1 MAIINNNPVGYK
13 TPHGVTIY
21 NLENQVLK
29 NKLDIQ
35 NLQTSEKVLATFG
48 IKVIGTAAN
57 SSAMPT
63 VAVYKASNP
72 DWEYG
77 DAYAVGTASPYEFYI
92 LTRADETHTEDYWF
106 NLGIIKGPKGDP
118 GTDGANGADGKDGVS
133 PTVAVGTV
141 TTGNPGTP
149 VSVTNGGTS
158 TNVVLNFRIPK
169 GDTGDKGA
177 KGDKGDTGFAVNIAS
192 ELNNVNELP
201 TASASYVNI
210 GYVIKDADGD
220 SNLYVCMTNASTGA
234 WYWNNVGK
242 IAFSADYVSQNEYNQ
257 DKLTDIPV
265 TLYDGGNQNTT
276 INLKNGNGNLIGT
289 GFGFGTINGNDILVN
304 SNNVEGNLNVVEY
317 IDLRNFTTND
327 IKAAT
332 TTPATRAAILEAF
345 KHWLRKNKVYA
356 NGEAPVYDYS
366 VGGKAATLLLKDG
379 SYTLTDIDEEDLND
393 RYYTFEWHTIDANVY
408 PATQIVDIKLVFEI
422 TWANQAPTTVADV
435 TYELKQ
441 SRFNDTLILT
451 PDTATEGTLTQ
462 EQLDKLMGNIYCLI
476 KLNNEIYYLNDDQ
489 LWTGTLVYTHNG
501 YTTGTTDKRGLN
513 KYIII
518 TINTRG
524 WVKVD
529 DDLFDIIGGS
539 YSAADDW
546 ISFEKE
552 PAVRQNGGTAYS
564 IVIQSS
570 QVPGATMT
578 MPIHLFV
585 DGGNIYGG
593 TVTVKMGTNILNITP
608 FMKNVANK
616 WHLDFNAYIMNGEQA
631 GTDIAAQLIPTLT
644 IIGLIRVSY

>member
-1 MAIINNNPVGYK
+1 MAILKNNPVGYQ

-35 NLQTSEKVLATFG
+35 NLKTSEKVLATFG
-48 IKVIGTAAN
+48 IEVIDEAAN
-57 SSAMPT
+57 STLIPT
-63 VAVYKASNP
+63 VAVYKANNP
-72 DWEYG
+72 DWKYG

-92 LTRADETHTEDYWF
+92 LTRANETHTDDYWF
-106 NLGIIKGPKGDP
+106 NLGVIKGPKGDP

-133 PTVAVGTV
+133 PTIAVGTV

-192 ELNNVNELP
+192 ELNNINELP

-304 SNNVEGNLNVVEY
+304 SNNVEGNLELVQV
-317 IDLRNFTTND
+317 IDMSNYTFAEITNHSTEMFAAMKNFLTTN
-327 IKAAT
+327 KV
-332 TTPATRAAILEAF
+332 RAVGV
-345 KHWLRKNKVYA
+345 N
-356 NGEAPVYDYS
+356 PVYS
-366 VGGKAATLLLKDG
+366 SASKMIAATLLLKDG
-379 SYTLTDIDEEDLND
+379 QFSLKSIDNDGQGTVVLTFIEHGLSGTNAVVDREVAATIIYTNGVPTSLNELT
-393 RYYTFEWHTIDANVY
+393 
-408 PATQIVDIKLVFEI
+408 
-422 TWANQAPTTVADV
+422 
-435 TYELKQ
+435 
-441 SRFNDTLILT
+441 NDTHNPNFATKEYVNNLI
-451 PDTATEGTLTQ
+451 
-462 EQLDKLMGNIYCLI
+462 
-476 KLNNEIYYLNDDQ
+476 
-489 LWTGTLVYTHNG
+489 
-501 YTTGTTDKRGLN
+501 
-513 KYIII
+513 
-518 TINTRG
+518 
-524 WVKVD
+524 
-529 DDLFDIIGGS
+529 
-539 YSAADDW
+539 
-546 ISFEKE
+546 ISSL
-552 PAVRQNGGTAYS
+552 QGDY
-564 IVIQSS
+564 
-570 QVPGATMT
+570 
-578 MPIHLFV
+578 
-585 DGGNIYGG
+585 
-593 TVTVKMGTNILNITP
+593 
-608 FMKNVANK
+608 
-616 WHLDFNAYIMNGEQA
+616 
-631 GTDIAAQLIPTLT
+631 
-644 IIGLIRVSY
+644 

>member
-57 SSAMPT
+57 SSAIPT
-63 VAVYKASNP
+63 VAVYKANNP

-106 NLGIIKGPKGDP
+106 NLGVIKGPKGDP
-118 GTDGANGADGKDGVS
+118 GNDGANGADGQDGVS
-133 PTVAVGTV
+133 PTVSVGTV

-169 GDTGDKGA
+169 GATGDKGA

-192 ELNNVNELP
+192 ELNNINELP
-201 TASASYVNI
+201 TASASYVNV

-265 TLYDGGNQNTT
+265 TLYDGGTQNTT

-304 SNNVEGNLNVVEY
+304 SNNVEGNLELVQV
-317 IDLRNFTTND
+317 IDMSNYTFAEITNHQTEMFAAMKNFLTTN
-327 IKAAT
+327 KV
-332 TTPATRAAILEAF
+332 RAVGV
-345 KHWLRKNKVYA
+345 N
-356 NGEAPVYDYS
+356 PVYS
-366 VGGKAATLLLKDG
+366 SASKMIAATLLLKDG
-379 SYTLTDIDEEDLND
+379 QFKLSGIDEGGTELVSFYFVDHKLLD
-393 RYYTFEWHTIDANVY
+393 EQTVQERDINV
-408 PATQIVDIKLVFEI
+408 
-422 TWANQAPTTVADV
+422 DV
-435 TYELKQ
+435 TYSNGVPTAIDSLTKSSIEGLLGY
-441 SRFNDTLILT
+441 SITLT
-451 PDTATEGTLTQ
+451 PDTATQGTLTQ
-462 EQLDKLMGNIYCLI
+462 EQVDTLRFNPNAYLV
-476 KLNNEIYYLNDDQ
+476 LNNELYYLNDNQHTPDV
-489 LWTGTLVYTHNG
+489 LVYTHNG
-501 YTTGTTDKRGLN
+501 YQNQKGIHKH
-513 KYIII
+513 ISV
-518 TINTRG
+518 TISTRG
-524 WVKVD
+524 WVMVEESG
-529 DDLFDIIGGS
+529 GGS
-539 YSAADDW
+539 DLYMHEVGITDGEWKLQIAFLSTSPDKLSITDILRTKLNSASKCTGSAP
-546 ISFEKE
+546 KN
-552 PAVRQNGGTAYS
+552 AA
-564 IVIQSS
+564 
-570 QVPGATMT
+570 AT
-578 MPIHLFV
+578 
-585 DGGNIYGG
+585 
-593 TVTVKMGTNILNITP
+593 
-608 FMKNVANK
+608 NVAT
-616 WHLDFNAYIMNGEQA
+616 NAYYYNYNNQDAVAIDYI
-631 GTDIAAQLIPTLT
+631 DISKTPIKYYELLRIPVANWSLYSPNSQYPTEGY
-644 IIGLIRVSY
+644 IITKIS

>member
-21 NLENQVLK
+21 NLENQILK
-29 NKLDIQ
+29 NKVDIQ
-35 NLQTSEKVLATFG
+35 NLKTSEKVLATFG

-57 SSAMPT
+57 SSAIPS

-106 NLGIIKGPKGDP
+106 NLGVIKGPKGDP

-169 GDTGDKGA
+169 GATGDKGS

-192 ELNNVNELP
+192 ELNNINELP

-265 TLYDGGNQNTT
+265 TLYDGGTQNTT

-304 SNNVEGNLNVVEY
+304 SNNVEGNLELVQV
-317 IDLRNFTTND
+317 IDMSNYTFEEITNHSTEMFAAMKNFLTTN
-327 IKAAT
+327 KV
-332 TTPATRAAILEAF
+332 RAAGV
-345 KHWLRKNKVYA
+345 N
-356 NGEAPVYDYS
+356 PVYS
-366 VGGKAATLLLKDG
+366 SASKMIAAILLLKDG
-379 SYTLTDIDEEDLND
+379 QFRLSGIDGGGTELVSF
-393 RYYTFEWHTIDANVY
+393 YF
-408 PATQIVDIKLVFEI
+408 VDHKLLDS
-422 TWANQAPTTVADV
+422 QTVKEREVDVDV
-435 TYELKQ
+435 TYSNGVPTGLDSIVK
-441 SRFNDTLILT
+441 SSNDGLLGYSITLT
-451 PDTATEGTLTQ
+451 PDTATQGTLTQ
-462 EQLDKLMGNIYCLI
+462 EQVDILRFNSNARLE
-476 KLNNEIYYLNDDQ
+476 LNNEIYYLNDNQ
-489 LWTGTLVYTHNG
+489 HTNGVLVYTHNG
-501 YTTGTTDKRGLN
+501 YDGQMGIH
-513 KYIII
+513 KYISV
-518 TINTRG
+518 TISTRG
-524 WVKVD
+524 WVMVEESGGS
-529 DDLFDIIGGS
+529 DLYVHEVGITNGDWQLQVAFLSTSSVKLSITDIIRTKLNSAFKCVGNKFVSTSTTGIAINTYYYNYNNQDS
-539 YSAADDW
+539 VGIDYIDLSQNPIQYYSLLR
-546 ISFEKE
+546 I
-552 PAVRQNGGTAYS
+552 PATNWSLKSPNSEYPTSGY
-564 IVIQSS
+564 IVTKI
-570 QVPGATMT
+570 
-578 MPIHLFV
+578 
-585 DGGNIYGG
+585 
-593 TVTVKMGTNILNITP
+593 
-608 FMKNVANK
+608 
-616 WHLDFNAYIMNGEQA
+616 
-631 GTDIAAQLIPTLT
+631 
-644 IIGLIRVSY
+644 

>member
-1 MAIINNNPVGYK
+1 MAILKNNPVGYDIG
-13 TPHGVTIY
+13 HGVTVY

-29 NKLDIQ
+29 NKVDIQ

-57 SSAMPT
+57 SSAIPT
-63 VAVYKASNP
+63 VAVYKANNP

-106 NLGIIKGPKGDP
+106 NLGVIKGPKGDP
-118 GTDGANGADGKDGVS
+118 GADGANGADGKDGVS
-133 PTVAVGTV
+133 PTIAVGTV

-169 GDTGDKGA
+169 GEKGDKGN

-192 ELNNVNELP
+192 ELNNINELP

-242 IAFSADYVSQNEYNQ
+242 IAFSADYVSQTEYNQ

-265 TLYDGGNQNTT
+265 TLYDGGTQNTT

-289 GFGFGTINGNDILVN
+289 GFGFVTINGSDILVN

-317 IDLRNFTTND
+317 IDLRNFTTD
-327 IKAAT
+327 DMESAT
-332 TTPATRAAILEAF
+332 TTPATQAAILEAF

-366 VGGKAATLLLKDG
+366 VGGKAATLLLQDG
-379 SYTLTDIDEEDLND
+379 SYTLTEINEEDLND
-393 RYYTFEWHTIDANVY
+393 RYYTFEWHTLDANVY
-408 PATQIVDIKLVFEI
+408 PAIQMTDIKLIFEI
-422 TWANQAPTTVADV
+422 TWANQAPTTVANV

-451 PDTATEGTLTQ
+451 PDSATQGTLTTT
-462 EQLDKLMGNIYCLI
+462 ELGQLTTNKYCLI
-476 KLNNEIYYLNDDQ
+476 ELNKELYYLNGLQ
-489 LWTGTLVYTHNG
+489 HTPGVLVYTHNG
-501 YTTGTTDKRGLN
+501 YDGQKGIH
-513 KYIII
+513 KYISV
-518 TINTRG
+518 TISTRG
-524 WVKVD
+524 WVMVEESG
-529 DDLFDIIGGS
+529 GGS
-539 YSAADDW
+539 DLYMHEVGITDGDW
-546 ISFEKE
+546 KLQIAFPSTSSTKLTIEEILRTKL
-552 PAVRQNGGTAYS
+552 NTAS
-564 IVIQSS
+564 KGVGSK
-570 QVPGATMT
+570 
-578 MPIHLFV
+578 FV
-585 DGGNIYGG
+585 DTTTKGIA
-593 TVTVKMGTNILNITP
+593 I
-608 FMKNVANK
+608 
-616 WHLDFNAYIMNGEQA
+616 NAYYFNYLNQDSVAIDYI
-631 GTDIAAQLIPTLT
+631 DISQDPIKYYSSLRIP
-644 IIGLIRVSY
+644 VSRWSFRAYDDEYPTGGYVITKIS

>member
-29 NKLDIQ
+29 NKVDIQ

-63 VAVYKASNP
+63 VAVYKANNP

-106 NLGIIKGPKGDP
+106 NLGVIKGPKGDP
-118 GTDGANGADGKDGVS
+118 GADGANGADGKDGVS
-133 PTVAVGTV
+133 PTIAVGTV

-169 GDTGDKGA
+169 GATGDKGA

-192 ELNNVNELP
+192 ELNNINELP

-257 DKLTDIPV
+257 DKLTNIPV
-265 TLYDGGNQNTT
+265 TLYDGGTQNTT

-304 SNNVEGNLNVVEY
+304 SNNVEGNLELVQV
-317 IDLRNFTTND
+317 IDMSNYTFAEITNHSTEMFAAMKNFLTTN
-327 IKAAT
+327 KV
-332 TTPATRAAILEAF
+332 RAVGV
-345 KHWLRKNKVYA
+345 N
-356 NGEAPVYDYS
+356 PVYS
-366 VGGKAATLLLKDG
+366 SASKMIAAVLLLKDG
-379 SYTLTDIDEEDLND
+379 QFSLKSINNNGQGTVVLTFIEHGLSGTNAVVDREVAATIIYTNGVPTSLNGVTNNTYNPNFATKEYVDSHLVYDTNETIDFTSIYAEVLSGGNNSGKIRPFTSSDTLLSTEAIKVIIDGNYTQYSFNAKLGQKIVKAYMQLNYFIPIIPTL
-393 RYYTFEWHTIDANVY
+393 YYTF
-408 PATQIVDIKLVFEI
+408 K
-422 TWANQAPTTVADV
+422 
-435 TYELKQ
+435 
-441 SRFNDTLILT
+441 
-451 PDTATEGTLTQ
+451 G
-462 EQLDKLMGNIYCLI
+462 
-476 KLNNEIYYLNDDQ
+476 
-489 LWTGTLVYTHNG
+489 
-501 YTTGTTDKRGLN
+501 
-513 KYIII
+513 II
-518 TINTRG
+518 TIIPDSSNPTV
-524 WVKVD
+524 WA
-529 DDLFDIIGGS
+529 DIEVQMQIK
-539 YSAADDW
+539 
-546 ISFEKE
+546 KE
-552 PAVRQNGGTAYS
+552 G
-564 IVIQSS
+564 
-570 QVPGATMT
+570 
-578 MPIHLFV
+578 
-585 DGGNIYGG
+585 
-593 TVTVKMGTNILNITP
+593 
-608 FMKNVANK
+608 
-616 WHLDFNAYIMNGEQA
+616 NAYGNVPSVGYFRM
-631 GTDIAAQLIPTLT
+631 T
-644 IIGLIRVSY
+644 RVDVVTSN

>member
-1 MAIINNNPVGYK
+1 MAILKNNPVGYDIG
-13 TPHGVTIY
+13 HGVTVY

-63 VAVYKASNP
+63 VAVYKASHP

-106 NLGIIKGPKGDP
+106 NLGVIKGPKGDP
-118 GTDGANGADGKDGVS
+118 GTDGANGANGQDGVS
-133 PTVAVGTV
+133 PTVSVGTV

-169 GDTGDKGA
+169 GATGDKGA

-192 ELNNVNELP
+192 ELNNINELP

-265 TLYDGGNQNTT
+265 TLYDGGTQNTT

-304 SNNVEGNLNVVEY
+304 SNNVEGNLELVQV
-317 IDLRNFTTND
+317 IDMSNYTFAEITNHSTEMFAAMKNFLTTN
-327 IKAAT
+327 KV
-332 TTPATRAAILEAF
+332 RAVGV
-345 KHWLRKNKVYA
+345 N
-356 NGEAPVYDYS
+356 PVYS
-366 VGGKAATLLLKDG
+366 SASKMIAATLLLKDG
-379 SYTLTDIDEEDLND
+379 QFALSGIDEGGTELVSF
-393 RYYTFEWHTIDANVY
+393 YF
-408 PATQIVDIKLVFEI
+408 VDHKLLDE
-422 TWANQAPTTVADV
+422 QTVQERDVNIDV
-435 TYELKQ
+435 TYSNGIPTAIDSLTK
-441 SRFNDTLILT
+441 SVYNGLLGYSIILT
-451 PDTATEGTLTQ
+451 PDTATQGTLTQ
-462 EQLDKLMGNIYCLI
+462 EQVDVLRFNPNAYLV
-476 KLNNEIYYLNDDQ
+476 LNKELYYLNGNQ
-489 LWTGTLVYTHNG
+489 HTPGVLVYTNNDYENQKGIH
-501 YTTGTTDKRGLN
+501 
-513 KYIII
+513 KYISV
-518 TINTRG
+518 TISTLG
-524 WVKVD
+524 WVMVED
-529 DDLFDIIGGS
+529 TGGDLYMHRVAIYSDNWKLYVSFLLTNQTKLTIEEIIRTKIN
-539 YSAADDW
+539 SACN
-546 ISFEKE
+546 ITGEE
-552 PAVRQNGGTAYS
+552 V
-564 IVIQSS
+564 
-570 QVPGATMT
+570 
-578 MPIHLFV
+578 
-585 DGGNIYGG
+585 GGNILRIPINVYYKSNTDEISISSINIDTGSG
-593 TVTVKMGTNILNITP
+593 TSSYQMGTKVATSKWKILNVNSSNPDVGYIIT
-608 FMKNVANK
+608 K
-616 WHLDFNAYIMNGEQA
+616 I
-631 GTDIAAQLIPTLT
+631 
-644 IIGLIRVSY
+644 

>member
-1 MAIINNNPVGYK
+1 MAILKNNPVGYDIG
-13 TPHGVTIY
+13 HGVTVY

-29 NKLDIQ
+29 NKVDIQ

-57 SSAMPT
+57 SSAIPT
-63 VAVYKASNP
+63 VAVYKANNP

-106 NLGIIKGPKGDP
+106 NLGVIKGPKGDT

-133 PTVAVGTV
+133 PTIAVGTV

-169 GDTGDKGA
+169 GEKGDKGN

-192 ELNNVNELP
+192 ELNNINELP

-304 SNNVEGNLNVVEY
+304 SNNVEGNLELVQV
-317 IDLRNFTTND
+317 IDMSNYTFAEITNHSTEMFAAMKNFLTTN
-327 IKAAT
+327 KV
-332 TTPATRAAILEAF
+332 RAVGVNPI
-345 KHWLRKNKVYA
+345 
-356 NGEAPVYDYS
+356 YS
-366 VGGKAATLLLKDG
+366 TASKMIAATLLLKDG
-379 SYTLTDIDEEDLND
+379 QFALSGIDEGGTELVSFYFVDHKLLD
-393 RYYTFEWHTIDANVY
+393 EQTVQERDVNV
-408 PATQIVDIKLVFEI
+408 
-422 TWANQAPTTVADV
+422 DV
-435 TYELKQ
+435 TYSNGIPTAIDSLTK
-441 SRFNDTLILT
+441 SVYNGLLGYSIILT
-451 PDTATEGTLTQ
+451 PDDATQGTLTQ
-462 EQLDKLMGNIYCLI
+462 EQVDVLRFNPNAYLV
-476 KLNNEIYYLNDDQ
+476 LNNELYYLNDNQ
-489 LWTGTLVYTHNG
+489 HTPGVLVYTHNG
-501 YTTGTTDKRGLN
+501 YEKQKGIR
-513 KYIII
+513 KYISV
-518 TINTRG
+518 TISTRG
-524 WVKVD
+524 WVMVNENST
-529 DDLFDIIGGS
+529 LPVLTGT
-539 YSAADDW
+539 YSAADGL
-546 ISFEKE
+546 ISFNEQPK
-552 PAVRQNGGTAYS
+552 VRINGGTVYS
-564 IVIQSS
+564 IAIMSS
-570 QVPGATMT
+570 LLGTAAMT
-578 MPIHLFV
+578 MPIHLADV
-585 DGGNIYGG
+585 LDSRMYGASVIGKISLGGSIQ
-593 TVTVKMGTNILNITP
+593 VVSLTP
-608 FMKNVANK
+608 FMVQDASTG
-616 WHLDFNAYIMNGEQA
+616 WTLSFSAVILTGAQA
-631 GTDIAAQLIPTLT
+631 GTEIRDQLMPTLT
-644 IIGLIRVSY
+644 TIQLIQVA

>member
-29 NKLDIQ
+29 NKVDIQ

-57 SSAMPT
+57 SSAIPT
-63 VAVYKASNP
+63 VAVYKANNP

-106 NLGIIKGPKGDP
+106 NLGVIKGPKGDP

-133 PTVAVGTV
+133 PTVSVGTV

-169 GDTGDKGA
+169 GATGDKGA

-192 ELNNVNELP
+192 ELNNINELP

-265 TLYDGGNQNTT
+265 TLYDGGTQNTT
-276 INLKNGNGNLIGT
+276 INLTNGNGN
-289 GFGFGTINGNDILVN
+289 
-304 SNNVEGNLNVVEY
+304 
-317 IDLRNFTTND
+317 
-327 IKAAT
+327 
-332 TTPATRAAILEAF
+332 
-345 KHWLRKNKVYA
+345 
-356 NGEAPVYDYS
+356 
-366 VGGKAATLLLKDG
+366 
-379 SYTLTDIDEEDLND
+379 
-393 RYYTFEWHTIDANVY
+393 
-408 PATQIVDIKLVFEI
+408 
-422 TWANQAPTTVADV
+422 
-435 TYELKQ
+435 
-441 SRFNDTLILT
+441 
-451 PDTATEGTLTQ
+451 
-462 EQLDKLMGNIYCLI
+462 
-476 KLNNEIYYLNDDQ
+476 
-489 LWTGTLVYTHNG
+489 
-501 YTTGTTDKRGLN
+501 
-513 KYIII
+513 
-518 TINTRG
+518 
-524 WVKVD
+524 
-529 DDLFDIIGGS
+529 
-539 YSAADDW
+539 
-546 ISFEKE
+546 
-552 PAVRQNGGTAYS
+552 
-564 IVIQSS
+564 
-570 QVPGATMT
+570 
-578 MPIHLFV
+578 
-585 DGGNIYGG
+585 
-593 TVTVKMGTNILNITP
+593 
-608 FMKNVANK
+608 
-616 WHLDFNAYIMNGEQA
+616 
-631 GTDIAAQLIPTLT
+631 
-644 IIGLIRVSY
+644 

>member
-1 MAIINNNPVGYK
+1 MAILKNNPVGYDIG
-13 TPHGVTIY
+13 HGVTVY

-29 NKLDIQ
+29 NKVDIQ

-57 SSAMPT
+57 SSAIPT

-106 NLGIIKGPKGDP
+106 NLGQIKGPKGDP

-149 VSVTNGGTS
+149 VSVTNAGTS

-169 GDTGDKGA
+169 GATGDKGA
-177 KGDKGDTGFAVNIAS
+177 KGDKGDTGFAVNIES

-210 GYVIKDADGD
+210 GYVIKDTDGD

-265 TLYDGGNQNTT
+265 TLYDGGTQNTT
-276 INLKNGNGNLIGT
+276 INLKNGNGNVLGT

-317 IDLRNFTTND
+317 IDLRNFTTDD
-327 IKAAT
+327 IESAP
-332 TTPATRAAILEAF
+332 TTPDTLAAILEAF

-366 VGGKAATLLLKDG
+366 VGGKAATLLLEDG
-379 SYTLTDIDEEDLND
+379 AYTLTEIDEEDLND

-408 PATQIVDIKLVFEI
+408 PATQVVDIKLIFEI
-422 TWANQAPTTVADV
+422 TWTNQAPTAVADV
-435 TYELKQ
+435 KYEYKSGLY
-441 SRFNDTLILT
+441 NNTLILT
-451 PDTATEGTLTQ
+451 PSTAKQGTLTQ
-462 EQLDKLMGNIYCLI
+462 TELEQLTRNQYCLI
-476 KLNNEIYYLNDDQ
+476 ELNNEIYYLSKKQ
-489 LWTGTLVYTHNG
+489 QKPGALVYTYNG
-501 YTTGTTDKRGLN
+501 YENQKGIR
-513 KYIII
+513 KYISV
-518 TINTRG
+518 TISTKG
-524 WVKVD
+524 WVLVED
-529 DDLFDIIGGS
+529 TGGSDIIVGE
-539 YSAADDW
+539 YSAGDGW
-546 ISFEKE
+546 ISFDVE
-552 PAVRQNGGTAYS
+552 PTVNPNGGTPYS
-564 IVIQSS
+564 IAIMSS
-570 QVPGATMT
+570 QLGTTVLT
-578 MPIHLFV
+578 MPIHLA
-585 DGGNIYGG
+585 DLDDNIIYGA
-593 TVTVKMGTNILNITP
+593 TVTGKMGKNILNISP
-608 FMKNVANK
+608 CMARIANN
-616 WHLDFNAYIMNGEQA
+616 WHLGFNAYIMNGEQA
-631 GTDIAAQLIPTLT
+631 GTDIAPQLLPTLT
-644 IIGLIRVSY
+644 LIQLIRIA

>member
-35 NLQTSEKVLATFG
+35 NLKTSEKVLATFG
-48 IKVIGTAAN
+48 IKVIGTADN
-57 SSAMPT
+57 SSAIPT

-106 NLGIIKGPKGDP
+106 NLGQIKGPKGDP
-118 GTDGANGADGKDGVS
+118 GTDGADGADGKDGVS

-158 TNVVLNFRIPK
+158 TNVVLNFRIPQ
-169 GDTGDKGA
+169 GATGDKGA

-192 ELNNVNELP
+192 ELNNINELP

-304 SNNVEGNLNVVEY
+304 SNNVEGNLELVQVIDMSNYTFEEISNYPDEVFTALKNFLVTNKIRAVGVEP
-317 IDLRNFTTND
+317 I
-327 IKAAT
+327 
-332 TTPATRAAILEAF
+332 
-345 KHWLRKNKVYA
+345 
-356 NGEAPVYDYS
+356 YS
-366 VGGKAATLLLKDG
+366 SASKMIAATLLLKDG
-379 SYTLTDIDEEDLND
+379 QFALKSIDNNGQGTVVLSFIEHGLSGTTAVVERIIDATLTYTNGVPTSLDELINDTYTTSLGDIITL
-393 RYYTFEWHTIDANVY
+393 TPAS
-408 PATQIVDIKLVFEI
+408 ATQ
-422 TWANQAPTTVADV
+422 
-435 TYELKQ
+435 
-441 SRFNDTLILT
+441 
-451 PDTATEGTLTQ
+451 GTLTQ
-462 EQLDKLMGNIYCLI
+462 DEVNELTTDMSVKLQ
-476 KLNNEIYYLNDDQ
+476 LNNELYYLNNNQ
-489 LWTGTLVYTHNG
+489 STPGVLVYTHNG
-501 YTTGTTDKRGLN
+501 YDGQKGVN
-513 KYIII
+513 KYISV
-518 TINTRG
+518 TISTRG
-524 WVKVD
+524 WVMTQD
-529 DDLFDIIGGS
+529 AGGGS
-539 YSAADDW
+539 DLYMHRVA
-546 ISFEKE
+546 ISSD
-552 PAVRQNGGTAYS
+552 NWL
-564 IVIQSS
+564 
-570 QVPGATMT
+570 
-578 MPIHLFV
+578 LFV
-585 DGGNIYGG
+585 SFLSTNQTKLTIEEIIRTKFNSACNITGQEVGGNVVRLPINVYYTSNTDNVSISSINIDTSNGSSSY
-593 TVTVKMGTNILNITP
+593 VMGTKVATSKWKIV
-608 FMKNVANK
+608 NVNSTK
-616 WHLDFNAYIMNGEQA
+616 PDNGYIV
-631 GTDIAAQLIPTLT
+631 TKI
-644 IIGLIRVSY
+644 